1 MDPNNQTP
9 PTLNPGQ
16 EMPQPEVVTDQ
27 ATSGGGMG
35 KKIMIV
41 VIVIII
47 LVVLAGGGYML
58 LSGSNLISP
67 TETLNVPAQSE
78 PITAAPSQT
87 VNSLKSELDALAVE
101 NDTSAQDLTELDK
114 DLSSL

>member
-9 PTLNPGQ
+9 PVTELP
-16 EMPQPEVVTDQ
+16 PTPSSVPEVVTDQ
-27 ATSGGGMG
+27 ATSGGMG

-41 VIVIII
+41 VIVVII
-47 LVVLAGGGYML
+47 LVALAGGGYFL
-58 LSGSNLISP
+58 LSGSNLVSP
-67 TETLNVPAQSE
+67 SETLNVPTQSE
-78 PITAAPSQT
+78 PITSAPSQT

-101 NDTSAQDLTELDK
+101 SDTSAQDLTELDK